1 MASVLIDD
9 IVEQVSLSLD
19 TLETVLAHSST
30 AQTTDDGVYA
40 LGETTDLFT
49 VWQRNTSVA
58 QEECKSYENCT
69 RNNPELRLT
78 LAELLV
84 DIKDDLTEGKCNADS
99 AIQSTDPDTVHPA
112 QYSPGPRSLGDAK
125 VLAVP
130 YDLDTTSTLSLGTIL
145 ADVNSALSCLMRLS
159 KPLLDN
165 HRRHRTIDRYCA
177 EGGTHHAQ
185 QLQRLLPRVEWT
197 TLKQL
202 SRSTCARRNKVL
214 MANSRR
220 RVSSAAFDD
229 AAFLRAVLL
238 ELVSVTGGLA
248 SHQHQTSV
256 GHEIAPEN
264 ETDRIHWNDFSD
276 AETFGSRKGK
286 HRQASP
292 VEQKNSVAR
301 THFDIFKQSAVIE
314 ALVQRHR
321 DQVHSSGTQKVSK
334 RLIHSYSSGD
344 LAKNPGLPSAAS
356 SSATGDI
363 CCLLNVYDPH

>member
-40 LGETTDLFT
+40 LGETTDLFN
-49 VWQRNTSVA
+49 VWQRNTSVV

-84 DIKDDLTEGKCNADS
+84 DIKDDLTEGKCNTDS
-99 AIQSTDPDTVHPA
+99 AVQSTDLDTVHPA
-112 QYSPGPRSLGDAK
+112 QYSPGPRSLGDAN

-130 YDLDTTSTLSLGTIL
+130 DDLDTTSTLSLGTIL
-145 ADVNSALSCLMRLS
+145 ADVNSALTCLMRLS

-165 HRRHRTIDRYCA
+165 HRRHRTIDQYCT

-197 TLKQL
+197 TLEQL

-220 RVSSAAFDD
+220 KVSGAALDD
-229 AAFLRAVLL
+229 VSFLRVVLL

-264 ETDRIHWNDFSD
+264 ETGRIHWNDFSD
-276 AETFGSRKGK
+276 AEVFGS
-286 HRQASP
+286 HRRASS
-292 VEQKNSVAR
+292 VNQMNSVAR

-363 CCLLNVYDPH
+363 CCLVNVYDPH